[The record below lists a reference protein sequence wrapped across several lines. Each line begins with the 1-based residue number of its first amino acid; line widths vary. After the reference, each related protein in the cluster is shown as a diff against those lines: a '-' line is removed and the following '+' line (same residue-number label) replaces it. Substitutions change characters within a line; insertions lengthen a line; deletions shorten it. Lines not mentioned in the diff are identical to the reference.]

1 MFELFLW
8 LKPKT
13 NELTAIILS
22 KLKYTKYLPEIPVL
36 DAYKFDQVL
45 PISTNWKAHIRREN
59 LFLIYFR

>member
-13 NELTAIILS
+13 NEFTAVILS
-22 KLKYTKYLPEIPVL
+22 KLKYTKYLPKIPVL

-45 PISTNWKAHIRREN
+45 PISIN
-59 LFLIYFR
+59 